1 MNADTIHWSGKNQLQ
16 YLAFTIG
23 ATQALASVGAVDQ
36 NKNDT
41 SDPVVLEAIRDF
53 NTEHDLNGFADAGGA
68 LTAFYEWLPT
78 WAALGTYV
86 KRIENGSIRVS
97 LTMPGKSG
105 ASISI
110 ELSEDMVEGQTQYYV
125 NKTVLKLSDMARKA
139 YLSLVDVRGGF
150 GVQPSAAGED
160 RNVAAPGSFRYPVV
174 GIVKSREKGKDYFKV
189 LCGEWTMHGVR
200 VWEEVLSTTGVDFE
214 QLPYEK
220 TTFKGFATVKF
231 DKNDKPE
238 KVTSLEIIS

>member
-23 ATQALASVGAVDQ
+23 CTQALAGAGALDPQ
-36 NKNDT
+36 KNDA
-41 SDPVVLEAIRDF
+41 SDPIVTEAITAF
-53 NTEHDLNGFADAGGA
+53 HGEHDLNLFADSGEA

-78 WAALGTYV
+78 WIGIATYV

-110 ELSEDMVEGQTQYYV
+110 DLSEDMVEGATQYHV

-160 RNVAAPGSFRYPVV
+160 RNIAAPGSQRYPVI
-174 GIVKSREKGKDYFKV
+174 GIVKSKDKGKDFYKV

-200 VWEEVLSTTGVDFE
+200 VWDEVLKTTGQDFE
-214 QLPYEK
+214 TWPYERL
-220 TTFKGFATVKF
+220 TCTGFATVKF
-231 DKNDKPE
+231 SDAGKPE
-238 KVTSLEIIS
+238 KVTSLEISY